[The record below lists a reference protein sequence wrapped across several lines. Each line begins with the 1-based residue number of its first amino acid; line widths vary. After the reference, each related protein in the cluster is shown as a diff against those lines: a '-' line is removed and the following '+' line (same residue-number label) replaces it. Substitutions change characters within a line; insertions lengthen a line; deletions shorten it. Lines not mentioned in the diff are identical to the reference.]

1 MQIETSVTYEYRE
14 GNIYWEIPFPYGS
27 AEQVAAAIIDRSG
40 LQRTLTADE
49 YRLEGSRLVC
59 FLRPGQRLSI
69 WLNAPLSA
77 AISAYNNAGYAV
89 TQGAYAASFAT
100 TQAGYDAGAGAC
112 GTGAAQG
119 AAVQAGTGAGAVGE
133 AEISEALGRIDAATL
148 TATKAAQSAAD
159 QAFASAVAEIEAR
172 REEAARAL
180 SEEAEGV
187 SRKIALEARD
197 ARVYAAE
204 AAGEAE
210 KAAENAQAVAV
221 AAADCALASATARQ
235 SLETAET
242 ARNAADASLAA
253 AQSLLNETRRLAMS
267 AYDAACV
274 ANASAVHCSVH
285 HTRPGIAVVKNVS
298 EIHAASPGLFIVNP
312 CLTHTPTPF
321 FGVYPVSC
329 VEDIQGEGVFFIG
342 LPYPDG
348 ACPPPW
354 PKPKPPVENLQNP
367 GDGDD
372 WLPCDHAH
380 KVCAC
385 PPKPPL
391 CGRDA

>member
-27 AEQVAAAIIDRSG
+27 AEQVAAAIIERSG
-40 LQRTLTADE
+40 LQRTCTADE

-59 FLRPGQRLSI
+59 FLRPGQRLAI

-77 AISAYNNAGYAV
+77 AISAYNNGGYAASR
-89 TQGAYAASFAT
+89 GSYAAASFAE
-100 TQAGYDAGAGAC
+100 ANYA
-112 GTGAAQG
+112 TGAAPG
-119 AAVQAGTGAGAVGE
+119 AAVPAAQVATVGAARAAVIDE
-133 AEISEALGRIDAATL
+133 AEISGALGRIDEAAC
-148 TATKAAQSAAD
+148 TATKALQNAAD
-159 QAFASAVAEIEAR
+159 QLAAQAAAALEGKR
-172 REEAARAL
+172 EAAAL
-180 SEEAEGV
+180 ALADTADRV
-187 SRKIALEARD
+187 SQKIALESKA
-197 ARVYAAE
+197 AGIYAAE

-210 KAAENAQAVAV
+210 SAAEHAHAAAVAV
-221 AAADCALASATARQ
+221 ADCAKASAAARQ
-235 SLETAET
+235 SLETAEN

-253 AQSLLNETRRLAMS
+253 AQSLLNETRRLAMG

-274 ANASAVHCSVH
+274 ANASAVRCSVH
-285 HTRPGIAVVKNVS
+285 HVRPGIAAVKNIS

-329 VEDIQGEGVFFIG
+329 PEDIRGEGVFFIG

-354 PKPKPPVENLQNP
+354 QKPKPPAENLQNP

-380 KVCAC
+380 KSCAC

-391 CGRDA
+391 CGC